1 MDKIREYNELEKVRT
16 FEKRNLIFQY
26 TYKGKNY
33 DILITC
39 PVITKKYEKNP
50 LMYGRVLGKIDKY
63 FYKMLI
69 CNKNVDYEKHIR
81 IGDLI
86 HWLFLSDY
94 DIKKYN
100 KEFKYCEDDFLTPY
114 TFYLL

>member
-1 MDKIREYNELEKVRT
+1 
-16 FEKRNLIFQY
+16 
-26 TYKGKNY
+26 
-33 DILITC
+33 
-39 PVITKKYEKNP
+39 
-50 LMYGRVLGKIDKY
+50 MYGRVLGKIDKY

-69 CNKNVDYEKHIR
+69 YNKKVDYEKHIR
-81 IGDLI
+81 IGGLI

-94 DIKKYN
+94 DIIKKYN